1 MLARIL
7 LELVMSKLT
16 GDQVYLSLMD
26 LDILLQDGGKMVRL
40 KFFLASITPDNPS
53 LIQLNDE
60 VVGLTTRLTKLCQV
74 LKDNESNS

>member
-1 MLARIL
+1 
-7 LELVMSKLT
+7 MSKLT